1 MANNV
6 ETINSICLDINLKN
20 IPFVKSELHELPHVR
35 PILKFIENLLD
46 LKLQTL
52 AESSA
57 EKVIIHSLGQ
67 N

>member
-20 IPFVKSELHELPHVR
+20 IPFVKSELHKLPHVQ
-35 PILKFIENLLD
+35 PILKFTENLLD
-46 LKLQTL
+46 LKLKTL

-57 EKVIIHSLGQ
+57 EKVIIHSSDQ